1 VPANLKVRK
10 IPHPLLINKES
21 RICLITADP
30 PGDRPTAY
38 KDLVASPAFPADLK
52 ERITKV
58 IAMSRLKA
66 KYKSFETKRQLL
78 AEYDIFLADERII
91 TGLPLVLGKVFFK
104 STSKRPIPVDLTG
117 KLRFGGQGRPEKN
130 KLAVKKRRDAQTGG
144 SQVIGEPA
152 DVAAEIEKTL
162 QTTLVHL
169 APSATTSVKAALT
182 DWKPKDV
189 AENVEAIVEKMVDQY
204 IPKKWRGVKSIH
216 IKTPNSAA
224 LPIWLADELWVDEEQ
239 VLNTDE
245 TPEALTKPKK
255 LKGIEGKR
263 DSEVIVSKKKKRK
276 SVDEGKLTDGK
287 VSKKAKLLGSGKK
300 ALMV

>member
-1 VPANLKVRK
+1 LSSKVP
-10 IPHPLLINKES
+10 HSLLTNKES

-30 PGDRPTAY
+30 PADRSTVY

-52 ERITKV
+52 KRITKV
-58 IAMSRLKA
+58 IAVSRLKA

-78 AEYDIFLADERII
+78 AEHDIFLADERII

-117 KLRFGGQGRPEKN
+117 RLKDNRQGRPEKD
-130 KLAVKKRRDAQTGG
+130 KLLVKKKRDAQAGG
-144 SQVIGEPA
+144 SQTIGAPA
-152 DVAAEIEKTL
+152 DIAAEIEKTL

-169 APSATTSVKAALT
+169 APSATTSVKAALA
-182 DWKPKDV
+182 DWKAKDV

-216 IKTPNSAA
+216 VKTPTSAA
-224 LPIWLADELWVDEEQ
+224 LPIWLADELWADEEQ

-245 TPEALTKPKK
+245 TPDALTKPKK
-255 LKGIEGKR
+255 RKVIEGKKE
-263 DSEVIVSKKKKRK
+263 SEQPAQKKIK
-276 SVDEGKLTDGK
+276 SLDGDDFPSGK
-287 VSKKAKLLGSGKK
+287 VSKKSKLLIAAKK
-300 ALMV
+300 AVQV